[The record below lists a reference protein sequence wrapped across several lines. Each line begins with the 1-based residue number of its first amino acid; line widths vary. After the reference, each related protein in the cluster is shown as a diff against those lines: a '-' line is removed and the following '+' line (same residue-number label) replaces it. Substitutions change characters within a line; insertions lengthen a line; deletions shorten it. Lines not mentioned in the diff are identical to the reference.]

1 MAIVDIVELAVASE
15 NSEKDV
21 ESNGVGTENAIEA
34 E

>member
-1 MAIVDIVELAVASE
+1 MAISDIVKLAGASE
-15 NSEKDV
+15 TSEKDV

>member
-1 MAIVDIVELAVASE
+1 MAIADIVKLACASG

-21 ESNGVGTENAIEA
+21 ESNGVGTENAIEF